1 MTSTTLTTTL
11 VSTISATERSVT
23 GCGDKNDA
31 KIKRSLEL
39 VFGLL
44 IAILNIAEIVII
56 VKFKRKKKV
65 YEILLLSLSASDCLF
80 SLSNAF
86 IAVFYIANA
95 CKLDDLLETVI
106 LRTFSLF

>member
-11 VSTISATERSVT
+11 VSTISATVT

-44 IAILNIAEIVII
+44 IAILNIAEIGII

-65 YEILLLSLSASDCLF
+65 YEILLLSLSASDCL
-80 SLSNAF
+80 
-86 IAVFYIANA
+86 VYQM
-95 CKLDDLLETVI
+95 LL
-106 LRTFSLF
+106 LLYFA